1 MAKLTHFKFRLSDPV
16 LLIYIAAVTRQFLW
30 GLKGQ
35 TLAWVLT
42 AVISALI
49 LWMHAIFREDCVE
62 RYSKYGSSS
71 KLILLVFAAP
81 IVAVFLVRAPFP
93 DYTYDVLNYHLE
105 HMERALRGWPFIPGD
120 FFPSVAQFNPT
131 ADIAIGIYKYLLG
144 FRLGHLI
151 NLAAV
156 LWTASIV
163 ERFLR
168 DYIGNMYLRL
178 LGALVVISTELI
190 LFLQSI
196 YLVDLLALPLLAE
209 ATFLAANF
217 KRVERKNYSLIHI
230 GLFLGISLALK
241 LSNLAFIIPIG
252 ALAVYQA
259 YICRRELALPASVVG
274 MMAAIVA
281 PSAPFFIFMFMET
294 GNPVFPFYNGVFRS
308 PYWIPDSVPAS
319 PIGPKSI
326 FQTLIWPFWVYVFPE
341 RGSEFMGGTLPYTGR
356 ITFGFIFA
364 IASLLTPRFNPSVR
378 LLGLLTASSV
388 FLWSASSGNLRYG
401 IFAEVLGGIVVLS
414 VLASLLS
421 KSGDGV
427 EPQQR
432 RKLAVLAVSF
442 SVLIALQFFSS
453 YKQALTL
460 NQTLYGETVR
470 ATVFQD
476 PRGYVRESA
485 YLFRDRN
492 MERFLSTD
500 EQRTLDSVDVWVNS
514 YPATVG
520 MMASLK
526 SEIPIIAVT
535 LFGPESTTYDPLK
548 TAAAWERYEIAKKA
562 AVGKRLY
569 SIAFEDHL
577 DEALGHIK
585 RAGLRPARIQMWQ
598 LPYYSP
604 YTHLK
609 VALIELGDAT
619 PTQSNSATP
628 EEIVK

>member
-1 MAKLTHFKFRLSDPV
+1 MTKLTQFKFRLSDPV

-35 TLAWVLT
+35 TFPWVLT

-49 LWMHAIFREDCVE
+49 LWMHAIFREDWAECD
-62 RYSKYGSSS
+62 SKDEPSS

-168 DYIGNMYLRL
+168 DYIGNTYLRL
-178 LGALVVISTELI
+178 LGALVVVSTELI

-196 YLVDLLALPLLAE
+196 YLVDLLALPLLLE

-217 KRVERKNYSLIHI
+217 KRVRRKHYSLIHI

-259 YICRRELALPASVVG
+259 YIYRRDLALPLSVAG
-274 MMAAIVA
+274 MMAAIIA
-281 PSAPFFIFMFMET
+281 PSAPFFVFMFMET

-308 PYWIPDSVPAS
+308 PYWLPDSVPAT

-326 FQTLIWPFWVYVFPE
+326 LQILLWPLWVYVFPE
-341 RGSEFMGGTLPYTGR
+341 RGTEFLGGTLPYTGR

-364 IASLLTPRFNPSVR
+364 IASLFTPRFSPPVK
-378 LLGLLTASSV
+378 LLGLVTASSI

-401 IFAEVLGGIVVLS
+401 MFAEVLGGIVVLA
-414 VLASLLS
+414 VLASLLT
-421 KSGDGV
+421 KSGDV
-427 EPQQR
+427 EPPQR

-442 SVLIALQFFSS
+442 SVLIALQVFSS

-460 NQTLYGETVR
+460 NQTLYQETVR

-476 PRGYVRESA
+476 PRGYLRESA

-492 MERFLSTD
+492 MERFLSSD
-500 EQRTLDSVDVWVNS
+500 EQRTVDSVDVWVNS

-526 SEIPIIAVT
+526 PEIPIIAVT
-535 LFGPESTTYDPLK
+535 LFGPETTTYDPLK
-548 TAAAWERYEIAKKA
+548 TAAAWDRYEIAKKA

-609 VALIELGDAT
+609 VALIELENAT

-628 EEIVK
+628 GEIVK

>member
-16 LLIYIAAVTRQFLW
+16 LLIYLAAVTRQFLW
-30 GLKGQ
+30 GLKSQ

-49 LWMHAIFREDCVE
+49 LWMHSIFREDWVE
-62 RYSKYGSSS
+62 RDSKDGPPS
-71 KLILLVFAAP
+71 KLILFVFAAP

-168 DYIGNMYLRL
+168 DYIGNTYLRL
-178 LGALVVISTELI
+178 LGALVVVSTELI
-190 LFLQSI
+190 LFIQSI
-196 YLVDLLALPLLAE
+196 YLVDLLALPLLLE

-217 KRVERKNYSLIHI
+217 KRVRRKNYSLIHI

-252 ALAVYQA
+252 ALAIYQA
-259 YICRRELALPASVVG
+259 YICRRELAFPASVAG
-274 MMAAIVA
+274 MMTAIVA

-294 GNPVFPFYNGVFRS
+294 GNPVFPFYNQVFRS

-326 FQTLIWPFWVYVFPE
+326 LQTLLWPLWVYVFPE
-341 RGSEFMGGTLPYTGR
+341 HGSEFMGGTLPYTGR
-356 ITFGFIFA
+356 ITFAFIFA
-364 IASLLTPRFNPSVR
+364 IASLLTPRFSPSVKV
-378 LLGLLTASSV
+378 LGLVTVASI

-421 KSGDGV
+421 QSGDSV
-427 EPQQR
+427 EPPQR
-432 RKLAVLAVSF
+432 RKLAVLGVSF
-442 SVLIALQFFSS
+442 SVLIALQVFSS

-460 NQTLYGETVR
+460 NQTLYQETVR

-476 PRGYVRESA
+476 PGGYLRESA

-492 MERFLSTD
+492 MERFLSID
-500 EQRTLDSVDVWVNS
+500 EQRTVDSVDVWVNS

-526 SEIPIIAVT
+526 PEIPIIAVT

-548 TAAAWERYEIAKKA
+548 TVAAWERYEIAKKA
-562 AVGKRLY
+562 ASGKHLY
-569 SIAFEDHL
+569 SIAYEAQL
-577 DEALGHIK
+577 DEALGHIR

-609 VALIELGDAT
+609 VALIELENAA
-619 PTQSNSATP
+619 PTQSNSDTP
-628 EEIVK
+628 VEIVK

>member
-1 MAKLTHFKFRLSDPV
+1 MTKLTQFKFRLSDPV

-35 TLAWVLT
+35 TFPWVLT

-49 LWMHAIFREDCVE
+49 LWMHAIFREDWAE
-62 RYSKYGSSS
+62 RDSKDGPSS

-168 DYIGNMYLRL
+168 DYIGNTYLRL
-178 LGALVVISTELI
+178 LGALVVVSTELI

-196 YLVDLLALPLLAE
+196 YLVDLLALPLLLE

-241 LSNLAFIIPIG
+241 LSNVAFIIPIG

-259 YICRRELALPASVVG
+259 YIYRRDLALPLSVAG
-274 MMAAIVA
+274 MMAAIIA
-281 PSAPFFIFMFMET
+281 PSAPFFVFMFMET

-308 PYWIPDSVPAS
+308 PYWLPDSVPAT

-326 FQTLIWPFWVYVFPE
+326 LQILLWPLWVYVFPE
-341 RGSEFMGGTLPYTGR
+341 RGTEFLGGTLPYTGR

-364 IASLLTPRFNPSVR
+364 IASLFTPRFSPPVK
-378 LLGLLTASSV
+378 LLGLVTASSI

-401 IFAEVLGGIVVLS
+401 MFAEVLGGIVVLA
-414 VLASLLS
+414 VLASLLT
-421 KSGDGV
+421 KSGDV
-427 EPQQR
+427 EPPQR

-442 SVLIALQFFSS
+442 SVLIALQVFSS

-460 NQTLYGETVR
+460 NQTLYQETVR

-476 PRGYVRESA
+476 PRGYLRESA

-492 MERFLSTD
+492 MERFLSSD
-500 EQRTLDSVDVWVNS
+500 EQRTVDSVDVWVNS

-526 SEIPIIAVT
+526 PEIPIIAVT
-535 LFGPESTTYDPLK
+535 LFGPETTTYDPLK
-548 TAAAWERYEIAKKA
+548 TAAAWDRYEIAKKA

-609 VALIELGDAT
+609 VALIELENAA
-619 PTQSNSATP
+619 PTQSNSDAP
-628 EEIVK
+628 VEIVK